1 MKAARFLSRP
11 TLTLGT
17 KKTLIYMSVSTF
29 MSVLPSVLSVRGAFE
44 NYIDRRGWV
53 GDESNVYVSKYLK
66 SSSISP
72 SKVI

>member
-1 MKAARFLSRP
+1 
-11 TLTLGT
+11 
-17 KKTLIYMSVSTF
+17 MSVSTF

-66 SSSISP
+66 SGSISP